1 MTPETPILVW
11 FRQDLRLADHAALH
25 AALVASKRSNRPI
38 LPLYILDD
46 ESPGMWKMGAA
57 SRWWLHHSLAALRTA
72 LAARGAPLVLRRGP
86 ATKVLPS
93 LLAETGATEI
103 HAGRAHEPWAR
114 TVETALEKQCP
125 GALHL
130 HRTATL
136 FDLETIRTKTGGI
149 YGIYTPFAN
158 TLRQR
163 DDIGP
168 PIPVPD
174 HIPAAKPPASD
185 RLEDW
190 EFLPKK
196 LDWAPGFH
204 ATWCPG
210 EPAAHERLAAFVAK
224 NVHGYDIGRN
234 LPGQPGTSMLSA
246 HLHWGELS
254 PRQVWHAATTA
265 ETPANALLKAG
276 EGRRIYL
283 GEILWR
289 EFAAYLLF
297 HNPHLPEK
305 PLRPRFDAMPT
316 RSVPT
321 EIEAWQRGRTGIPI
335 VDAGMRQL
343 LNIGWMHN
351 RVRMIAASFLVK
363 HLLAPWQ
370 VGENWFWDTLVD
382 ADLASNAASWQWI
395 AGSGIDAQPFFRI
408 FNPVSQGEKFDPEG
422 AYVRTWVPEL
432 AHLPP
437 KFIHAP
443 WTASPE
449 TLARAAV
456 SLGHDYPRPI
466 VDLAHGRNRALEAF
480 RSTATTP
487 QETTT
492 KKTAPHE
499 TAA

>member
-1 MTPETPILVW
+1 MKPEPPAPTSSPALVW
-11 FRQDLRLADHAALH
+11 FRQDLRLADHAALQ
-25 AALVASKRSNRPI
+25 AAMRGGRPV
-38 LPLYILDD
+38 LPVYILDD
-46 ESPGMWKMGAA
+46 ESPGPWSMGGA
-57 SRWWLHHSLAALRTA
+57 SRWWLHHSLASLRAA
-72 LAARGAPLVLRRGP
+72 LAARGASLILRRGP
-86 ATKVLPS
+86 AAAVLTT

-114 TVETALEKQCP
+114 TLEAALEKQLP
-125 GALHL
+125 GTLHL

-136 FDLETIRTKTGGI
+136 FDLEPIRTKTGGI
-149 YGIYTPFAN
+149 YGVYTPFAN
-158 TLRQR
+158 ALRQR
-163 DDIGP
+163 DDPGAP
-168 PIPVPD
+168 TPAPD
-174 HIPAAKPPASD
+174 HIPAPKAPQSD

-190 EFLPKK
+190 RLLPTKP
-196 LDWAPGFH
+196 DWAGGFRE
-204 ATWCPG
+204 TWRPG
-210 EPAAHERLAAFVAK
+210 EQPAHDRLAAFVAK

-254 PRQVWHAATTA
+254 PGQVWHAATIA
-265 ETPANALLKAG
+265 EKPEDAG
-276 EGRRIYL
+276 EGRTTYL
-283 GEILWR
+283 SEILWR

-321 EIEAWQRGRTGIPI
+321 ELEAWRHGRTGIPI

-343 LNIGWMHN
+343 YRLGWMHN

-370 VGENWFWDTLVD
+370 VGEDWFWDTLVD

-395 AGSGIDAQPFFRI
+395 AGSGIDAQPFFRV
-408 FNPVSQGEKFDPEG
+408 FNPVSQGEKFDPDG
-422 AYVRTWVPEL
+422 AYVRLWVPEL
-432 AHLPP
+432 ARLPA
-437 KFIHAP
+437 KSIHAP

-456 SLGHDYPRPI
+456 SLGYDYPRPI
-466 VDLAHGRNRALEAF
+466 VDLSEGRNRALEAY
-480 RSTATTP
+480 RSTATLPDEP
-487 QETTT
+487 QET
-492 KKTAPHE
+492 
-499 TAA
+499 AA